1 MGVGMKDR
9 TAALAIFTVAVSLV
23 FVGVVGAGTYILD
36 DFEDNDLDPKQSEW
50 STWDGDAEL
59 TNDALAGDHS
69 LRLDVNAGGLD
80 NQTKS
85 TRPTN
90 ESWSRVSAILNFTNA
105 SGGGG
110 AYMSGMCVG
119 TNKQDDYGIAFEHG
133 GGVISGVTGGC
144 SESGGAD
151 GPDLGDYSSGYIYN
165 FTFVENGSNDKIIA
179 RNVSDGGTLIG
190 EGDVSFQTTGLGRVK
205 FKVQSY
211 DTAHVLTVDDV
222 EVVDSTSLTSSTI
235 SLSNP
240 DPTGSLTSPPS
251 ELSIDLQDSQFPSD
265 EVQLTWTLDGTQ
277 IDQFN
282 VTSNGTYTTQ
292 LSATQGASP
301 GQHTWNVSATD
312 NSGQTAQSDNT
323 YTLPQNITIRDE
335 AEPHPVITD
344 TVELSA
350 FEDEDTTP
358 FLQNQTVTNGKI
370 DLSQFP
376 TNSDITIVMDS
387 GQWENRSVQ
396 LESIYA
402 QQNVFLINESA
413 LTVDN
418 RFLVQD
424 RTGNFDPVETEVIL
438 EHAINKSLWSG
449 SGNQFRWR
457 VVSGDNL
464 GADESYYDNLT
475 FDERYRIKVRN
486 NEGDTRILGE
496 YMAEESGVVTLTIGD
511 IVNDPDE
518 NAATVGYEVNRTNI
532 TGEPVQINVEYND
545 SSDLTEDIYLE
556 IHEQGNTSN
565 VLVSNTTFSAGPYG
579 EFTFVQD
586 VPSAENG
593 TVWVVDLDTKRT
605 NATNVQFQDVV
616 GPGVSGTVLDDLPGW
631 VVAIIWVGLIFGLAG
646 VFSQANGG
654 LGAVVMAGVGAMVWI
669 VGLAP
674 PVVGGGVILLS
685 MIVAAIVFAND
696 RRDGGL

>member
-1 MGVGMKDR
+1 MGVGMRDR
-9 TAALAIFTVAVSLV
+9 TVALTLFVIALSLV
-23 FVGVVGAGTYILD
+23 FVGLVMAQGTLLD
-36 DFEDNDLDPKQSEW
+36 DFEDGDTSPKLTKWDNWDNDILVTTDDPLNGTYSGRISQNCECDNDTRTTRSENGQF
-50 STWDGDAEL
+50 SRVEALYRVGSSPSGSANHAYFYVG
-59 TNDALAGDHS
+59 TNSGN
-69 LRLDVNAGGLD
+69 LDVTFRGNGEVASNGDTISNYDVGTVYNLTFYNITYGSNGGYNLTITNTSSSNSLGDVFHTHNSDNVSNIRARVDTTDFGNAINVTFDDIRL
-80 NQTKS
+80 T
-85 TRPTN
+85 
-90 ESWSRVSAILNFTNA
+90 A
-105 SGGGG
+105 SGG
-110 AYMSGMCVG
+110 
-119 TNKQDDYGIAFEHG
+119 TT
-133 GGVISGVTGGC
+133 IST
-144 SESGGAD
+144 
-151 GPDLGDYSSGYIYN
+151 PL
-165 FTFVENGSNDKIIA
+165 
-179 RNVSDGGTLIG
+179 L
-190 EGDVSFQTTGLGRVK
+190 
-205 FKVQSY
+205 
-211 DTAHVLTVDDV
+211 
-222 EVVDSTSLTSSTI
+222 SLT
-235 SLSNP
+235 NP
-240 DPTGSLTSPPS
+240 NPTGSLTSPPS
-251 ELSIDLQDSQFPSD
+251 ELSIDLEDSQFPND
-265 EVQLTWTLDGTQ
+265 EVELTWTLDGTQ

-532 TGEPVQINVEYND
+532 TGQPVQVNVEYND
-545 SSDLTEDIYLE
+545 SSDSTEEIYLE